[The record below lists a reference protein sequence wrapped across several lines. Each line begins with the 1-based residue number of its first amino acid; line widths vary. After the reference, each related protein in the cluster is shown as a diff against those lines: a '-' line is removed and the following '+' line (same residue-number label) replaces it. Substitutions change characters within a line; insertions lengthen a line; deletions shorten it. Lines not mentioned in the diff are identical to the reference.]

1 MREELYAYLQDDIMH
16 PSQINM
22 DSDFLFDV
30 LSDYVDNIA
39 LNRSSVSDIARTI
52 RDYSHSEDNM
62 KKLRRLRAYK
72 EDTENE
78 YGDIEGTLRILKNV
92 YVENEGHTLD
102 ELESDERYQTFLRQ
116 KRSAEGHK
124 GEIDNIVATIEDNF
138 KQTSSGGRKSKSKT
152 RKNRKGR
159 KSRKSRKSKNNIK
172 NKKTSTK
179 RIPKSRKSRNMK
191 RKMYGG
197 GIEDDIGKLYSLK
210 AQITYFKNSIK
221 EDEKRRRTNHT
232 LNTLR
237 KDDIES
243 LTTEFYKLFNK
254 IKSKIS
260 KDHLSK
266 LELN

>member
-1 MREELYAYLQDDIMH
+1 
-16 PSQINM
+16 
-22 DSDFLFDV
+22 
-30 LSDYVDNIA
+30 
-39 LNRSSVSDIARTI
+39 
-52 RDYSHSEDNM
+52 
-62 KKLRRLRAYK
+62 
-72 EDTENE
+72 
-78 YGDIEGTLRILKNV
+78 
-92 YVENEGHTLD
+92 
-102 ELESDERYQTFLRQ
+102 
-116 KRSAEGHK
+116 
-124 GEIDNIVATIEDNF
+124 
-138 KQTSSGGRKSKSKT
+138 
-152 RKNRKGR
+152 
-159 KSRKSRKSKNNIK
+159 
-172 NKKTSTK
+172 
-179 RIPKSRKSRNMK
+179 MK